1 MKTELE
7 KTTLLGTHPNDEK
20 EETSSTKRVER
31 ESYLAK
37 MDDSDFTSSPVEF
50 KEMKTD
56 LEKTTLSGTH
66 PNDTKEETSSTKRV
80 ERESYMAKMDDSE
93 FTSSPVEF
101 KEMKSDL
108 EKTTLSGTNPNDA
121 KDEVSIKL
129 FSCLLDLYST
139 SMKFYEIILI
149 CLQTASAKYVEM
161 EETNLE
167 KIGISKSES
176 FNATHLRSENVYEEV
191 SIKPLV
197 KKYFIICSLHPCNS
211 IKLICRLPNYHSC

>member
-7 KTTLLGTHPNDEK
+7 KTTLSGTHPNDEK
-20 EETSSTKRVER
+20 DETSSTK
-31 ESYLAK
+31 
-37 MDDSDFTSSPVEF
+37 PVEF

-80 ERESYMAKMDDSE
+80 ERESYTAKMDDSE

-129 FSCLLDLYST
+129 FQSSSLL
-139 SMKFYEIILI
+139 
-149 CLQTASAKYVEM
+149 
-161 EETNLE
+161 
-167 KIGISKSES
+167 
-176 FNATHLRSENVYEEV
+176 
-191 SIKPLV
+191 
-197 KKYFIICSLHPCNS
+197 
-211 IKLICRLPNYHSC
+211 

>member
-1 MKTELE
+1 MQTPIELKEMKTELE

-129 FSCLLDLYST
+129 FSCLLDFV
-139 SMKFYEIILI
+139 FYIHEIL
-149 CLQTASAKYVEM
+149 
-161 EETNLE
+161 
-167 KIGISKSES
+167 
-176 FNATHLRSENVYEEV
+176 
-191 SIKPLV
+191 
-197 KKYFIICSLHPCNS
+197 
-211 IKLICRLPNYHSC
+211 